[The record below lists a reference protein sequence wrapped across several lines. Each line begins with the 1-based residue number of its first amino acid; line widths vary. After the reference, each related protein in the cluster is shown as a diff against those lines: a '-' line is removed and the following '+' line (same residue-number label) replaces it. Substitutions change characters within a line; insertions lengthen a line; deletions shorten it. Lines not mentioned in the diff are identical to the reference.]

1 MGNRERFVS
10 SRVEDYKFWNGD
22 ERDERKS
29 TKIETRKEI
38 CEGDQSSGRNFWRS
52 KFLILKNHLYFLSI
66 LDGFK
71 R

>member
-1 MGNRERFVS
+1 MSPQTVVLVGNRERFVS

-38 CEGDQSSGRNFWRS
+38 CEGDQS
-52 KFLILKNHLYFLSI
+52 I